1 MIPCCR
7 CSTPSPTWSRPW
19 SASTPGCRFP
29 STGGFAWARVI
40 PAASAARSTVAPTVI
55 RAAARRRRRR
65 RSGGCRGPRTRKLP
79 ERRVDL
85 SSRSLRACPQP
96 AGPRARP
103 RRGRSG
109 RRPRPGDR
117 RPGRPLA
124 DHAQGRVDPVGSA
137 PREAQ
142 RGHPRVSGERLSP
155 ALPADARGR
164 AAACAEGDP
173 LDHTGGGPLRWRPR
187 RWGRRGVSPDAVR
200 PDRASAGPAADPA
213 RSPPH
218 GATVADRPTTPPP
231 ARRILLADADA
242 FYVSV
247 ARLVDPEGV
256 GKAPLLIVG
265 GSVERRGVVTSASY
279 EARAYGVHSAM
290 PMARAIRLC
299 PGAMVVPVPWE
310 ACAAK
315 GRQVRDVLLRFTPAI
330 EQASSDEFYL
340 DFTGTD
346 RLYRDE
352 SLANTARRMREAVI
366 GETALSLS
374 IGAGTSKLVAKLA
387 AGLAKPRPGAP
398 GSGVHVVAPGAEGG
412 FMRRFALADIPLVG
426 PKSQARLA
434 RFGLR
439 TVEDV
444 LRHDRP
450 TLVRWLGEREGQ
462 WLYERVRGIDRSLV
476 EPDREIKSISRD
488 ETFARDLDRD
498 DALGAKLLALSDRAA
513 TDLREAGLLTHTVT
527 VKIRDA
533 DFTTRQASRTLPEPV
548 SSDRVVY
555 AVARELLAR
564 LRQARRVPARLLGVG
579 LSQLVRLEAGMQPSL
594 FESPEPARETE
605 RDRQI
610 ARVIDEVRQK
620 FGPDALGRGG
630 ARENT

>member
-1 MIPCCR
+1 M
-7 CSTPSPTWSRPW
+7 
-19 SASTPGCRFP
+19 
-29 STGGFAWARVI
+29 
-40 PAASAARSTVAPTVI
+40 
-55 RAAARRRRRR
+55 
-65 RSGGCRGPRTRKLP
+65 
-79 ERRVDL
+79 
-85 SSRSLRACPQP
+85 
-96 AGPRARP
+96 
-103 RRGRSG
+103 
-109 RRPRPGDR
+109 
-117 RPGRPLA
+117 
-124 DHAQGRVDPVGSA
+124 
-137 PREAQ
+137 
-142 RGHPRVSGERLSP
+142 
-155 ALPADARGR
+155 
-164 AAACAEGDP
+164 
-173 LDHTGGGPLRWRPR
+173 
-187 RWGRRGVSPDAVR
+187 
-200 PDRASAGPAADPA
+200 
-213 RSPPH
+213 
-218 GATVADRPTTPPP
+218 
-231 ARRILLADADA
+231 
-242 FYVSV
+242 SV
-247 ARLVDPEGV
+247 ARLVDPDV
-256 GKAPLLIVG
+256 AGKAPLLIVG

-315 GRQVRDVLLRFTPAI
+315 GRQVRDVLLRFTPAV

-352 SLANTARRMREAVI
+352 SVADTARRMREAVI
-366 GETALSLS
+366 EETALSLS

-398 GSGVHVVAPGAEGG
+398 GSGVHVAPGAEGE

-476 EPDREIKSISRD
+476 EPDREVKSIGRD

-513 TDLREAGLLTHTVT
+513 TDLREAGLLTRTVT

-555 AVARELLAR
+555 AVARELLTR

-630 ARENT
+630 ARENA